1 MDVQAYLIDRVSFY
15 LDIPAEEVE
24 LGIPLTEFGLDSVY
38 AIALC
43 GDIED
48 ELRIGME
55 PTLLWDIADLA
66 ALSAHLTGL
75 LAEQPAH

>member
-15 LDIPAEEVE
+15 LDIPVEEVG
-24 LGIPLTEFGLDSVY
+24 LGTPLTEFGLDSVY

-48 ELRIGME
+48 ELSIGIE
-55 PTLLWDIADLA
+55 PTLLWDVADLA
-66 ALSAHLTGL
+66 KLAEHLTGL
-75 LAEQPAH
+75 LAEQPTR